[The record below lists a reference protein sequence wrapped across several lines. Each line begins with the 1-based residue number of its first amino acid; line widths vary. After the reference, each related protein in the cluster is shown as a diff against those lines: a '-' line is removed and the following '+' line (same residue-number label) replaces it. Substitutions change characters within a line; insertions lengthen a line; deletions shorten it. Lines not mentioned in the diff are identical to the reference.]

1 MADYRER
8 DHRGNRPTG
17 SRGMGRS
24 SRERARIAA
33 RRRKLR
39 RRRRMIQI
47 AMRIGVLAAA
57 VFAVVLITTKIGKPS
72 PEKGTVSAAGLDES
86 GGMKGPVKVVQ
97 TPPDYDVQ
105 LLTVNEYSRPGTPI
119 DEVKGIVVHYTANPG
134 TTAMQNRSYFEGLKD
149 SHATSASSH
158 FIIGMDG
165 ELVQCIPCNEVAYA
179 SNDRNNDTISIE
191 CCIPDDTGKFTDD
204 TYDTLV
210 HLIAWL
216 CGRYGLTTEQ
226 VIRHYDITGKMCP
239 KYYVEHEDEWDR
251 LKRDVWQYIEDYGVL
266 STETAQFT
274 YLPMPI
280 CGAAGIGA
288 GGNIKNCI

>member
-1 MADYRER
+1 MTAYREMDYRGSR
-8 DHRGNRPTG
+8 STG
-17 SRGMGRS
+17 SRGTGRS

-39 RRRRMIQI
+39 RRRRMMQI

-57 VFAVVLITTKIGKPS
+57 VIVIVLIAIKIGKPAS
-72 PEKGTVSAAGLDES
+72 EGGMVSAAGVDEAN
-86 GGMKGPVKVVQ
+86 GTKGPTKIVQ

-105 LLTVNEYSRPGTPI
+105 LLTINEYSRPGTPI
-119 DEVKGIVVHYTANPG
+119 DEVNGIVVHYTANPG

-149 SHATSASSH
+149 SHDTSASSH

-239 KYYVEHEDEWDR
+239 KYYVEHEDAWDK
-251 LKRDVWQYIEDYGVL
+251 LKRDVEQYIEDYGVM
-266 STETAQFT
+266 SGE
-274 YLPMPI
+274 
-280 CGAAGIGA
+280 AA
-288 GGNIKNCI
+288 